1 MSTEHSCRLL
11 HGFDQ
16 DSDLLGWQVVN
27 DNVMGGRSSGDAI
40 LSDGKLVFT
49 GNINTRGG
57 GFSSIRA
64 PLSKGALQ
72 DMNLVKLRVLPD
84 ARGYQLIAHTDA
96 TYDGRPVAYRASI
109 GGLNPGQW
117 CQASVL
123 FSELQPTVF
132 GRPLPGPV
140 FDPSRARLLGIILA
154 DGQDGPFRLEIAEI
168 SACK

>member
-1 MSTEHSCRLL
+1 MSAERSCRLL
-11 HGFDQ
+11 HCFDQ

-27 DNVMGGRSSGDAI
+27 DNVMGGRSSGGPI

-64 PLSKGALQ
+64 PLSQGVLQ

-96 TYDGRPVAYRASI
+96 MYGGRPVAYRASI
-109 GGLNPGQW
+109 GNLNPGQW
-117 CQASVL
+117 SQASVL

-168 SACK
+168 SACG